1 MAFSDQFRGVNLGD
15 LKQYGTMPALP
26 KIIVLLVLVSLVM
39 VGCYFGLWKDQY
51 ESYEALV
58 AEEQKLKVDYKA
70 KKTETVNLE
79 LYREQVREIET
90 SFGTLL
96 KQLPNKSQM
105 EALLVE
111 INQAGL
117 GRGLQ
122 FELFKPAAQETTRDF
137 YAELPITLKI
147 VGSYHDMGAFAS
159 DIAQLSRIVTLNDVA
174 LSVAKDGNLTMD
186 TTARTYR
193 YLDDDE
199 LAEQKKAAAAKAAKA
214 AKK

>member
-1 MAFSDQFRGVNLGD
+1 MAVADQFRNVNWTD
-15 LKQYGTMPALP
+15 YRQWGTMPALP
-26 KIIVLLVLVSLVM
+26 KIIVLVFIAVLVLVLAYVFDWK
-39 VGCYFGLWKDQY
+39 GQWETLEGLRGEEVQLK
-51 ESYEALV
+51 
-58 AEEQKLKVDYKA
+58 AEYKK

-79 LYREQVREIET
+79 LYRQQVREIET

-122 FELFKPAAQETTRDF
+122 FELFKPAPQETIREF
-137 YAELPITLKI
+137 YAELPITLKVI
-147 VGSYHDMGAFAS
+147 GNYHDMGAFAS

-174 LSVAKDGNLTMD
+174 LSVAKDGNLVMD

-199 LAEQKKAAAAKAAKA
+199 RAEQAKAAKAAKA

>member
-1 MAFSDQFRGVNLGD
+1 MALNDQFRNVNWRD
-15 LKQYGTMPALP
+15 PGTMPPLP
-26 KIIVLLVLVSLVM
+26 KLVMLVGIAALVL
-39 VGCYFGLWKDQY
+39 
-51 ESYEALV
+51 ALAYV
-58 AEEQKLKVDYKA
+58 FDWQAQWEELEHKRGEEQKLKAEYKE
-70 KKTETVNLE
+70 KKTQAVNLE
-79 LYREQVREIET
+79 EYQKQVKEIES

-122 FELFKPAAQETTRDF
+122 FELFKPAQNETMREF

-147 VGSYHDMGAFAS
+147 VGNYHDMGAFAS
-159 DIAQLSRIVTLNDVA
+159 DIAQLSRIVTLNDIA
-174 LSVAKDGNLTMD
+174 LSVGKDGNLVMD
-186 TTARTYR
+186 STARTFR
-193 YLDDDE
+193 YLDE
-199 LAEQKKAAAAKAAKA
+199 EEIAEQRKAQQAAKA

>member
-1 MAFSDQFRGVNLGD
+1 MAFADQFRRVNWRD
-15 LKQYGTMPALP
+15 PGTLPPLP
-26 KIIVLLVLVSLVM
+26 KLVM
-39 VGCYFGLWKDQY
+39 LIAILAVVIGLAYVFDWKGQW
-51 ESYEALV
+51 EELENGR
-58 AEEQKLKVDYKA
+58 AEEEKLKGEYKA
-70 KKTETVNLE
+70 KKTQAINLE
-79 LYREQVREIET
+79 AYRQQVREIET

-122 FELFKPAAQETTRDF
+122 FELFKPAQSENMKEF
-137 YAELPITLKI
+137 YAELPISLRI
-147 VGSYHDMGAFAS
+147 VGNYHDMGAFAS

-174 LSVAKDGNLTMD
+174 LTVAKDGNLVMD
-186 TTARTYR
+186 TTARTFR

-199 LAEQKKAAAAKAAKA
+199 LAAQRKAAEAAKA
-214 AKK
+214 KK

>member
-1 MAFSDQFRGVNLGD
+1 MAISDQFRGVNLGD
-15 LKQYGTMPALP
+15 WKQWGTMPALP
-26 KIIVLLVLVSLVM
+26 KIIFLLVLVAVVM
-39 VGCYFGLWKDQY
+39 AICYFALWKEQY
-51 ESYEALV
+51 ETYESLQ
-58 AEEQKLKVDYKA
+58 AEEVKLKAEYKK
-70 KKTETVNLE
+70 KKTDTVNLE

-122 FELFKPAAQETTRDF
+122 FELFKPAAQETTREF